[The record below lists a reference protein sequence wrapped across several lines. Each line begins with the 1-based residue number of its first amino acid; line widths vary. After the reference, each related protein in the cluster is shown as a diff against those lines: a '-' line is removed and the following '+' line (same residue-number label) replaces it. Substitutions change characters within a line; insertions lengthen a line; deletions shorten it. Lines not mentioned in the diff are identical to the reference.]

1 MTKIDPTWLEA
12 FDKEL
17 LQLFAIDH
25 SDAAW
30 MSTCWAAT
38 QTFHRAGGAGVRQR
52 LRPGA
57 RRCAVA
63 TAGHACVNRA
73 AARHAGIQGRRCQGM
88 AAMLAAHRNGNHAC
102 PV

>member
-38 QTFHRAGGAGVRQR
+38 QTFHRRGGAGVRQR
-52 LRPGA
+52 LRPERDDALWPRPG
-57 RRCAVA
+57 
-63 TAGHACVNRA
+63 T
-73 AARHAGIQGRRCQGM
+73 
-88 AAMLAAHRNGNHAC
+88 